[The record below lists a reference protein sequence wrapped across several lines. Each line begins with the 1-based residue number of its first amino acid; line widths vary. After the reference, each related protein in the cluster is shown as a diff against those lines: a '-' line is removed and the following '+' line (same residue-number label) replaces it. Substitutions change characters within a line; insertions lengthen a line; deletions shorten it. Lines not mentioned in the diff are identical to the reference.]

1 MVKVIQLFCLLA
13 ALFISTALYSADIYY
28 FADIIHTQSE
38 IASEAGKDNGFDDEL
53 VLRNMSPSTPIF
65 QSQPVSRWGANVGRG
80 YRDGR
85 FLYEASIFA
94 DPAAE
99 VKFKHPDFGVS
110 HMRTDTFG
118 GILMGGVSI
127 GVVDIK
133 AGLHITFQE
142 ADVHNWILNKDGA
155 LSNEEHITL
164 KDWSSGLAGGITVN
178 PADNV
183 RAGCLYLTKV
193 GDEDKIGTDHQ
204 LSCGVGIWFK

>member
-1 MVKVIQLFCLLA
+1 MIKMNQLFCLLPV
-13 ALFISTALYSADIYY
+13 LFFSTALHSADIYY

-38 IASEAGKDNGFDDEL
+38 IASEAQKDNGFDDEL
-53 VLRNMSPSTPIF
+53 QRRGMSTSTEIF

-85 FLYEASIFA
+85 FLYEASIYA

-99 VKFKHPDFGVS
+99 VKFKHSDFGVS

-118 GILMGGVSI
+118 GILMGGVWI

-133 AGLHITFQE
+133 VGLHITYQE
-142 ADVHNWILNKDGA
+142 ADVHNWILNEKGV
-155 LSNEEHITL
+155 LSNEEHVAL
-164 KDWSSGLAGGITVN
+164 SDWSSGLAGGITVN
-178 PADNV
+178 PTDNV

-204 LSCGVGIWFK
+204 LSCGVGVWFK